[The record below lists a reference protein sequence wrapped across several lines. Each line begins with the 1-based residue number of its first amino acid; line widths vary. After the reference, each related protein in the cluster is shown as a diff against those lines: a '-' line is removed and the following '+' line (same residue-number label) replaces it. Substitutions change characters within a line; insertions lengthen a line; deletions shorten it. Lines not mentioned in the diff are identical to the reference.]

1 MKLKQ
6 KLLKCKEK
14 IDKVA
19 LREPRTG
26 YQVRDRLIWE
36 RLRKILIVRYDY
48 HFVKIAPM
56 QTFVAMHD

>member
-14 IDKVA
+14 ADKKA

-26 YQVRDRLIWE
+26 RDVMERLAWE

-48 HFVKIAPM
+48 
-56 QTFVAMHD
+56 Q

>member
-6 KLLKCKEK
+6 KLLECKEK

-36 RLRKILIVRYDY
+36 RLRRILIIRYEND
-48 HFVKIAPM
+48 
-56 QTFVAMHD
+56 

>member
-6 KLLKCKEK
+6 QLLKCKEK

-26 YQVRDRLIWE
+26 YQVRDRIIWE
-36 RLRKILIVRYDY
+36 RLQRILVRRYEND
-48 HFVKIAPM
+48 
-56 QTFVAMHD
+56 

>member
-26 YQVRDRLIWE
+26 RQVRERITWE
-36 RLRKILIVRYDY
+36 RLRRILIVRYDY
-48 HFVKIAPM
+48 
-56 QTFVAMHD
+56 Q

>member
-1 MKLKQ
+1 MNSYEVKQ
-6 KLLKCKEK
+6 KLLKGKEK

-36 RLRKILIVRYDY
+36 RLRRILIIRYEND
-48 HFVKIAPM
+48 
-56 QTFVAMHD
+56 

>member
-1 MKLKQ
+1 MTLKD

-14 IDKVA
+14 AYKKA

-26 YQVRDRLIWE
+26 HDVRERLALE

-48 HFVKIAPM
+48 
-56 QTFVAMHD
+56 Q